1 MTDRAR
7 LLDALRALDGVADAA
22 IVDDERGVGTLR
34 LTLGAGADEVDVA
47 LRVNRVLRDRFG
59 LAVDSGKVQVVEES
73 WAAGG
78 ASSGASSSRAATSG
92 PTPTAAASP
101 VDDEPTFPAGPGP
114 FTVPPAEHRAEAALV
129 GNRRLAIR
137 RLQLVSTTSGIST
150 AVSLGLGARTFVGE
164 AEAGSTPD
172 SVQRAVALAT
182 LRAIDDVLDGRA
194 RVELVHAEVAPV
206 ADEWVA
212 VVVARLVGPDGAT
225 AEDGDRLTGAAVVR
239 EDVRQAVIRA
249 TLDAVNR
256 RVERVLAALDH

>member
-1 MTDRAR
+1 MTDRAE
-7 LLDALRALDGVADAA
+7 LLAALRSLDGVADAA

-34 LTLGAGADEVDVA
+34 LTLAAGADEVDVA
-47 LRVNRVLRDRFG
+47 LRVNRVLRERFG

-73 WAAGG
+73 WTSAPAAVPPP
-78 ASSGASSSRAATSG
+78 TSAEAD
-92 PTPTAAASP
+92 PAAAAVSP
-101 VDDEPTFPAGPGP
+101 AAVSDAIGAEPLLRPSG
-114 FTVPPAEHRAEAALV
+114 EHRTEAPLL

-172 SVQRAVALAT
+172 SVQRAVAMAT
-182 LRAIDDVLDGRA
+182 LRAVDDVLAGRG
-194 RVELVHAEVAPV
+194 RVELVHVEVAPV

-212 VVVARLVGPDGAT
+212 VVVARLIGPDGVEAT
-225 AEDGDRLTGAAVVR
+225 ERLTGAAVVR

-249 TLDAVNR
+249 ALDAVNR
-256 RVERVLAALDH
+256 RVERALSSIDR